1 MPVPVLALLLAAAQ
15 SADAPP
21 SPPPKP
27 MLICRASER
36 ETGSRIRHGRK
47 CKTAE
52 EWAIDDAE
60 RDRKPAGM
68 RITEGQSIQTGAP
81 GSPH

>member
-1 MPVPVLALLLAAAQ
+1 MIVPLFALVAAA
-15 SADAPP
+15 APDP
-21 SPPPKP
+21 ATASPPTPTP

-47 CKTAE
+47 CKTAD
-52 EWAIDDAE
+52 EWALEDAR
-60 RDRKPAGM
+60 RDRKPADL
-68 RITEGQSIQTGAP
+68 RVTEGQSVATGMP

>member
-1 MPVPVLALLLAAAQ
+1 MLVLVLMFAAAPD
-15 SADAPP
+15 SGAAPP
-21 SPPPKP
+21 VKP

-36 ETGSRIRHGRK
+36 EVGSRIRKGRQ

-52 EWAIDDAE
+52 EWAQLDAE
-60 RDRKPAGM
+60 RDRRPASLQV
-68 RITEGQSIQTGAP
+68 TEGQGISTGAP

>member
-1 MPVPVLALLLAAAQ
+1 MLLAVLMIAAEAP
-15 SADAPP
+15 ADAAPA
-21 SPPPKP
+21 PPPKQ
-27 MLICRASER
+27 MLICRARER

-52 EWAIDDAE
+52 EWAAEDAE
-60 RDRKPAGM
+60 RARRPASLQ
-68 RITEGQSIQTGAP
+68 ITEGQSVPTGQP

>member
-1 MPVPVLALLLAAAQ
+1 MLLAILILAAQ
-15 SADAPP
+15 SADAAAPP
-21 SPPPKP
+21 APPPKP

-52 EWAIDDAE
+52 EWAAEDAE
-60 RDRKPAGM
+60 RARRPASLQV
-68 RITEGQSIQTGAP
+68 TEGQSVPTGAP

>member
-1 MPVPVLALLLAAAQ
+1 MPLATLMFALAATQ
-15 SADAPP
+15 SAAAAP

-52 EWAIDDAE
+52 EWAIEDAE
-60 RDRKPAGM
+60 RDRKPASLGL
-68 RITEGQSIQTGAP
+68 TEGQQINTGQPSAP
-81 GSPH
+81 H